1 MAKKFTC
8 FFLLFIVVLIS
19 VTAFGGCQ
27 DATKDYVFELQY
39 HDGFKIMQLAD
50 IQAANVAAC
59 NTAFIEITKLVEKEK
74 PDLIILTGDNVEV
87 PQSVDVVDAF
97 VANMEQYNVPWA
109 PVFGNH
115 DAEGNVTKDTMAD
128 KFIAAENCIFYKG
141 DEGVDGVGNY
151 VINLKAAKRKIAY
164 SLFLIDSNMYDGNG
178 GYDSIHE
185 NQIEWYKDAVGVITK
200 QNRGKIV
207 PSLAFFHIPLP
218 EMKDARISFDNGE
231 SSGFGVFRD
240 VISPGSVNTGL
251 FNVAKELGSTKA
263 FVCGHEHTNNCDIL
277 YQGIHMIYGLKSSR
291 FSYYDEDM
299 LGATIITLSTDS
311 IKVENSYF
319 L

>member
-1 MAKKFTC
+1 MSKKIIS
-8 FFLLFIVVLIS
+8 FFILVITVLIS
-19 VTAFGGCQ
+19 LTVFGGCNYVQ
-27 DATKDYVFELQY
+27 KDYVFELDY

-50 IQAANVAAC
+50 IQVANVEAC
-59 NTAFIEITKLVEKEK
+59 NTAFVEITKLVEKEK

-87 PQSVDVVDAF
+87 PQSIDVVDAF
-97 VANMEQYNVPWA
+97 VAHMEQYNVPWA

-115 DAEGNVTKDTMAD
+115 DAEGAVTKDEMAD

-141 DEGVDGVGNY
+141 EKGVDGVGNY
-151 VINLKAAKRKIAY
+151 VINLKARKRKIAY

-200 QNRGKIV
+200 QNRGETV

-218 EMKDARISFDNGE
+218 EMKDARISFESGE

-240 VISPGSVNTGL
+240 IISPGSVNTGL
-251 FNVAKELGSTKA
+251 FGVAKELGSTKA

-277 YQGIHMIYGLKSSR
+277 YQGIHLIYGLKSSR
-291 FSYYDEDM
+291 YSYYDEDM
-299 LGATIITLSTDS
+299 LGATIITLSSNT

-319 L
+319 R